1 MDDQLHKNLANL
13 GFNKNEIGVFLGIHA
28 HGRIS
33 PAELAVKTGI
43 NRTTIYSISKELI
56 KRGVIQEDVSSSQR
70 FLVAGPIDSLATIVR
85 LEQKA
90 LNEKKET
97 VNEAMSALADLS
109 QNAKYQVPRI
119 QFITENRIKDFLHD
133 RPTEWNKSMLK
144 HGGLFIGFQEPDFI
158 KRFPG
163 WLDWYWKDAPKEI
176 KLKILTNNSE
186 MEKDLEAKQHS
197 RRDVYFWKDS
207 VQFTSTSWV
216 LGDYVV
222 MLELS
227 EGADYL
233 IEIHDAVFA
242 ENQRNLLNAIIEDI
256 EKSE

>member
-1 MDDQLHKNLANL
+1 MKKNLANI
-13 GFNKNEIGVFLGIHA
+13 GFSNKEIEVFLGIHS

-33 PAELAVKTGI
+33 PADLANKTGI

-56 KRGVIQEDVSSSQR
+56 KRGVIREDITSSQR
-70 FLVAGPIDSLATIVR
+70 HLIAAPIDSLATVVR

-90 LNEKKET
+90 LNDKKNS
-97 VNEAMSALADLS
+97 VNEAMNALTEYS
-109 QNAKYQVPRI
+109 SNAKYQVPRI
-119 QFITENRIKDFLHD
+119 QFITEDRIKDFLHD
-133 RPTEWNKSMLK
+133 RPSEWNKSLLE

-163 WLDWYWKDAPKEI
+163 WLDWYWKETPKEI

-186 MEKDLEAKQHS
+186 MEKDLEARKYD
-197 RRDVYFWKDS
+197 RRDVYFWKDT
-207 VQFTSTSWV
+207 VQFTSTTWV

-242 ENQRNLLNAIIEDI
+242 ENQRNLLKAIIEDI
-256 EKSE
+256 ESNN